1 MTQATAG
8 QASHVMEPS
17 ETQMRRG
24 TKRKQLHH
32 PSASHQPDQQATA
45 SAALQH
51 QAAENAAAAKQ
62 RRKELKRARREARQG
77 TGTVAEPSMAAIGS
91 APPAAAEAAMAG
103 TALGLAEPV
112 QPACLTHATQ
122 PSTSTDSIHKSAA
135 EVVNPYLGTAPESAR
150 PGPDGIAAGGAS
162 ASWMKSL
169 DKMLQKCVFIGQ
181 SGTLHSA
188 S

>member
-17 ETQMRRG
+17 DTQMRRG
-24 TKRKQLHH
+24 TTRKQLHH
-32 PSASHQPDQQATA
+32 PSASHQPDQQAAA

-51 QAAENAAAAKQ
+51 QAAESAATAEQ
-62 RRKELKRARREARQG
+62 RRKERKRARREVRQG
-77 TGTVAEPSMAAIGS
+77 EGTMAEPTTAAVGS
-91 APPAAAEAAMAG
+91 APPTVVEAATAG
-103 TALGLAEPV
+103 TASGLAEPV

-122 PSTSTDSIHKSAA
+122 PSTSTDSAHKAAA
-135 EVVNPYLGTAPESAR
+135 EVVNPSWRTALESAR
-150 PGPDGIAAGGAS
+150 PGPDGTAAGGAS
-162 ASWMKSL
+162 ASLMKSL